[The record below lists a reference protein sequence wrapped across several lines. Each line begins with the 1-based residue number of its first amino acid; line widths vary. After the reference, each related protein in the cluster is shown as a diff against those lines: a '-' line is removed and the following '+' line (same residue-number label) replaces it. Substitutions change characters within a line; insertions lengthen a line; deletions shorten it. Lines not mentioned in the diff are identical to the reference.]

1 MPLNSTLKMV
11 NFVLCVFPQK
21 HFLRAL
27 LFSVY
32 KVSWA
37 CGMSLKYYLSQECSS
52 SPVEVFVCV
61 CVCVCVCVFKY
72 LFSVSNGMSRTQG
85 FFIPSLFVLVF
96 VFDIETVSQTPGNT
110 QLSFHI

>member
-1 MPLNSTLKMV
+1 M
-11 NFVLCVFPQK
+11 
-21 HFLRAL
+21 
-27 LFSVY
+27 
-32 KVSWA
+32 
-37 CGMSLKYYLSQECSS
+37 
-52 SPVEVFVCV
+52 CV